1 MTFVVCETKGEDATT
16 VVRLR
21 ADTAVAK
28 ARELARMG
36 WKVFIERPGGARNYP
51 GDFDNLLADS
61 RDDSALPLRQT
72 ESNLDVAL

>member
-1 MTFVVCETKGEDATT
+1 
-16 VVRLR
+16 
-21 ADTAVAK
+21 
-28 ARELARMG
+28 MG
-36 WKVFIERPGGARNYP
+36 WNVFIERPDGARNDP